1 MVKKK
6 RKQSVADIRLISFPE
21 KRERETVFNKVQT
34 ILTIFIFIAGALLE
48 NCVAGLT
55 LISCFNAKLGKRD
68 DVIDFYIDDDK
79 SNDNDI

>member
-1 MVKKK
+1 MAKKK

-48 NCVAGLT
+48 NCVAGL
-55 LISCFNAKLGKRD
+55 ISCFNAKLGKRD

>member
-1 MVKKK
+1 ML
-6 RKQSVADIRLISFPE
+6 QTSDSFLFLRE
-21 KRERETVFNKVQT
+21 RERETVFNKVQT

-55 LISCFNAKLGKRD
+55 LISCFNAKLGKKD
-68 DVIDFYIDDDK
+68 DVIDLCIDDDK

>member
-1 MVKKK
+1 MAKKK

-21 KRERETVFNKVQT
+21 KRETVFNKVQT